1 MMTTLKFRNNYEMP
15 ILGLGTFR
23 FEPNEVYN
31 AVLSAIKIG
40 YKHIDCAAAYGNE
53 KEVGNAIAEAIKQ
66 GLVTREDLWVTSK
79 LWNASHG
86 EENVVPALNQT
97 LEDLQLEYLDLYLIH
112 WPVAL
117 KKGTEM
123 PEKASDFIPLSEVPL
138 TNTWKGMEA
147 ALEQGLAKHIGVSNF
162 NENQLKEV
170 LATAVHQP
178 EMNQVEMHPLLQQEA
193 LQSFCVQN
201 DILLTAYAPLGSL
214 VDENSTLRL
223 LENDTIKNIVNAR
236 NMSPAQVA
244 LAYTMQRGIAV
255 IPKSINEARLLQNLE
270 TLNHTLTEEDMAL
283 LKDLDKGHRFIDG
296 KFWEVENGPYTADSI
311 WNA

>member
-1 MMTTLKFRNNYEMP
+1 MMTTLKFRNNDEMP

-23 FEPNEVYN
+23 SEPNEVYN

-40 YKHIDCAAAYGNE
+40 YRHIDCAAAYGNE

-86 EENVVPALNQT
+86 EENVIPALHQT

-117 KKGTEM
+117 KKRTEM

-147 ALEQGLAKHIGVSNF
+147 VLEQGLAKHIGVSNF
-162 NENQLKEV
+162 NENQLKEII
-170 LATAVHQP
+170 ASAVHQP
-178 EMNQVEMHPLLQQEA
+178 EMNQVEMHPFLQQEV

-214 VDENSTLRL
+214 VDDNSTLRL
-223 LENDTIKNIVNAR
+223 LENDTIKNIAKAR
-236 NMSPAQVA
+236 HMSPAQVA
-244 LAYTMQRGIAV
+244 LAYTIQRGIAV

-296 KFWEVENGPYTADSI
+296 KFWEVDNGPYTADSI

>member
-1 MMTTLKFRNNYEMP
+1 MTTLKFRNNDEMP

-23 FEPNEVYN
+23 SEPNEVYN

-40 YKHIDCAAAYGNE
+40 YRHIDCAAAYGNE
-53 KEVGNAIAEAIKQ
+53 KEVGIAIAEAIKQ
-66 GLVTREDLWVTSK
+66 GLVTRNDLWVTSK

-86 EENVVPALNQT
+86 EENVIPALHQT

-123 PEKASDFIPLSEVPL
+123 PEKASDFVPLSEVPL

-147 ALEQGLAKHIGVSNF
+147 VLEQGLAKHIGVSNF
-162 NENQLKEV
+162 NENQLKEIM
-170 LATAVHQP
+170 ASAVHKP
-178 EMNQVEMHPLLQQEA
+178 EMNQVEMHPFLQQDT

-214 VDENSTLRL
+214 VDENNTLRL
-223 LENDTIKNIVNAR
+223 LENDTIKNIANTR

-244 LAYTMQRGIAV
+244 LAYTIQRGIAV

-296 KFWEVENGPYTADSI
+296 KFWEVENGPYTTDSI

>member
-1 MMTTLKFRNNYEMP
+1 MMTTLKFRNNDEMP

-23 FEPNEVYN
+23 SDPNEVYN

-40 YKHIDCAAAYGNE
+40 YRHIDCAAAYGNE

-66 GLVTREDLWVTSK
+66 DLVTREDLWVTSK
-79 LWNASHG
+79 LWNSSHG

-97 LEDLQLEYLDLYLIH
+97 LEDLQLDYLDLYLVH

-162 NENQLKEV
+162 NENHLKEII
-170 LATAVHQP
+170 ATAVHQP
-178 EMNQVEMHPLLQQEA
+178 EMNQVEIHPFLQQEEFK
-193 LQSFCVQN
+193 SFCIQH

-214 VDENSTLRL
+214 VDENTTLRL
-223 LENDTIKNIVNAR
+223 LENDTIKNIADSR
-236 NMSPAQVA
+236 NISPAQVA

-296 KFWEVENGPYTADSI
+296 KFWEVENGPYTSDSI
-311 WNA
+311 WNV

>member
-1 MMTTLKFRNNYEMP
+1 MTTLKFRNNDEMP

-23 FEPNEVYN
+23 SEPNEVYN

-40 YKHIDCAAAYGNE
+40 YRHIDCAAAYGNE
-53 KEVGNAIAEAIKQ
+53 KEVGNAIADAIKL
-66 GLVTREDLWVTSK
+66 GLVKRNDLWVTSK

-86 EENVVPALNQT
+86 AENVIPALNQT
-97 LEDLQLEYLDLYLIH
+97 LEDLQLDYLDLYLIH

-123 PEKASDFIPLSEVPL
+123 PETASDFIPLSEVPL

-147 ALEQGLAKHIGVSNF
+147 ALEEGLAKHIGVSNF
-162 NENQLKEV
+162 NENQLKEIM
-170 LATAVHQP
+170 ATAVHQP
-178 EMNQVEMHPLLQQEA
+178 EMNQVEMHPFLQQEA
-193 LQSFCVQN
+193 LQSFCVKN

-223 LENDTIKNIVNAR
+223 LENDTIKNIAKAR
-236 NMSPAQVA
+236 HMSPAQVA
-244 LAYTMQRGIAV
+244 LAYTIQRGIAV

-296 KFWEVENGPYTADSI
+296 EFWEVENGPYTADSI

>member
-1 MMTTLKFRNNYEMP
+1 MMTTLKFRNNDEMP

-23 FEPNEVYN
+23 SEPNEVYN

-53 KEVGNAIAEAIKQ
+53 KEVGKAIAEATKQ
-66 GLVTREDLWVTSK
+66 GLVTRNDLWVTSK

>member
-1 MMTTLKFRNNYEMP
+1 MTTLKFRNNDKMP

-23 FEPNEVYN
+23 SEPNKVYN

-40 YKHIDCAAAYGNE
+40 YRHIDCAAAYGNE

-86 EENVVPALNQT
+86 EGNVIPALNQT

-147 ALEQGLAKHIGVSNF
+147 ALEQGLTKHIGVSNF
-162 NENQLKEV
+162 NENQLKEIM
-170 LATAVHQP
+170 ASAVHKP
-178 EMNQVEMHPLLQQEA
+178 EMNQVEMHPFLQQKELKA
-193 LQSFCVQN
+193 LCSHF
-201 DILLTAYAPLGSL
+201 DMHITAYAPLGSL
-214 VDENSTLRL
+214 VDENSKLRL
-223 LENDTIKNIVNAR
+223 LENDTIKNIANAR
-236 NMSPAQVA
+236 HMSPAQVA

-311 WNA
+311 WNN

>member
-1 MMTTLKFRNNYEMP
+1 MTTLKFRNNDEMP

-23 FEPNEVYN
+23 SEPNEVYN
-31 AVLSAIKIG
+31 AVLSAIKMG
-40 YKHIDCAAAYGNE
+40 YRHIDCAAAYGNE
-53 KEVGNAIAEAIKQ
+53 KEVGNAIAEAFKQ

-86 EENVVPALNQT
+86 EENVIPALHQT

-123 PEKASDFIPLSEVPL
+123 PEKASDFVPLSEVPL
-138 TNTWKGMEA
+138 TSTWKGMEA
-147 ALEQGLAKHIGVSNF
+147 ALEQGLTKHIGVSNF
-162 NENQLKEV
+162 NENQLKEIM
-170 LATAVHQP
+170 ATAVHQP
-178 EMNQVEMHPLLQQEA
+178 EMNQVEMHPFLQQEA

-201 DILLTAYAPLGSL
+201 DMLLTAYAPLGSL

-223 LENDTIKNIVNAR
+223 LENDSIKNIAKAR
-236 NMSPAQVA
+236 HMSPAQVA
-244 LAYTMQRGIAV
+244 LAYTIQRGIAV
-255 IPKSINEARLLQNLE
+255 IPKSTNKARLLQNLE
-270 TLNHTLTEEDMAL
+270 TLNHSLTEEDMAL
-283 LKDLDKGHRFIDG
+283 LKDLDKEHRFIDG
-296 KFWEVENGPYTADSI
+296 KFWEVDNGPYTADSI

>member
-1 MMTTLKFRNNYEMP
+1 MTTLKFRNNDEMP

-23 FEPNEVYN
+23 SEPNEVYN
-31 AVLSAIKIG
+31 AVFSAIKIG
-40 YKHIDCAAAYGNE
+40 YRHIDCAAAYGNE

-66 GLVTREDLWVTSK
+66 GLVTRNDLWITSK

-86 EENVVPALNQT
+86 EENVIPALNQT

-147 ALEQGLAKHIGVSNF
+147 ALEQGLTKHIGVSNF

-178 EMNQVEMHPLLQQEA
+178 ELNQVEMHPFLQQEA
-193 LQSFCVQN
+193 LQSFCIQN
-201 DILLTAYAPLGSL
+201 NILLTAYAPLGSL
-214 VDENSTLRL
+214 VDKNSTLRL
-223 LENDTIKNIVNAR
+223 LENDTIQTIAEAKHI
-236 NMSPAQVA
+236 SPAQVA

-270 TLNHTLTEEDMAL
+270 TINHTLTEEDMAL
-283 LKDLDKGHRFIDG
+283 FKDLDKGHRFIDG

-311 WNA
+311 WNN

>member
-1 MMTTLKFRNNYEMP
+1 MTTALKFRNNDKMP

-23 FEPNEVYN
+23 SEPNEVYQ

-40 YKHIDCAAAYGNE
+40 YRHIDCAAAYGNE
-53 KEVGNAIAEAIKQ
+53 KEVGNAIAEAIDQ
-66 GLVTREDLWVTSK
+66 GLVTREELWVTSK

-86 EENVVPALNQT
+86 EENVIPALNQT
-97 LEDLQLEYLDLYLIH
+97 LKDLQLDYLDLYLIH

-138 TNTWKGMEA
+138 SSTWKGMEA

-162 NENQLKEV
+162 NKNHIKEV
-170 LATAVHQP
+170 WDTAVHKP
-178 EMNQVEMHPLLQQEA
+178 EMNQVEMHPFLQQEE
-193 LQSFCVQN
+193 LLGFCTN
-201 DILLTAYAPLGSL
+201 NEIHLTAYAPLGSL
-214 VDENSTLRL
+214 VDENTTLRL
-223 LENDTIKNIVNAR
+223 LENDTIKNLSNSR
-236 NMSPAQVA
+236 NMSPAQIA
-244 LAYTMQRGIAV
+244 LAYTIQRGIAV
-255 IPKSINEARLLQNLE
+255 IPKSINEERLLQNLE

-311 WNA
+311 WNY

>member
-1 MMTTLKFRNNYEMP
+1 MTTALKFRNNDKMP

-23 FEPNEVYN
+23 SEPNEVYQ

-40 YKHIDCAAAYGNE
+40 YRHIDCAAAYGNE
-53 KEVGNAIAEAIKQ
+53 KEVGNAIAEAIDQ
-66 GLVTREDLWVTSK
+66 GLVTREELWVTSK

-86 EENVVPALNQT
+86 EENVIPALNQT
-97 LEDLQLEYLDLYLIH
+97 LKDLQLDYLDLYLIH

-138 TNTWKGMEA
+138 SSTWKGMEA

-162 NENQLKEV
+162 NKNHIKEV
-170 LATAVHQP
+170 WDTAVHKP
-178 EMNQVEMHPLLQQEA
+178 EMNQVEMHPFLQQEE
-193 LQSFCVQN
+193 LLGFCTN
-201 DILLTAYAPLGSL
+201 NEIHLTAYAPLGSL
-214 VDENSTLRL
+214 VDENTTLRL
-223 LENDTIKNIVNAR
+223 LENDTIKNISNSR

-244 LAYTMQRGIAV
+244 LAYTIQRGIAV

-311 WNA
+311 WN

>member
-1 MMTTLKFRNNYEMP
+1 MTTLKFRNNDEMP

-23 FEPNEVYN
+23 SEPNEVYN

-40 YKHIDCAAAYGNE
+40 YRHIDCAAAYGNE

-66 GLVTREDLWVTSK
+66 GLVTRNDLWVTSK

-86 EENVVPALNQT
+86 EENVIPALNQT
-97 LEDLQLEYLDLYLIH
+97 LEDLQLDYLDLYLIH

-117 KKGTEM
+117 KTGTEM
-123 PEKASDFIPLSEVPL
+123 PEKVSDFIPLSEVPL

-162 NENQLKEV
+162 NENQLKEI

-178 EMNQVEMHPLLQQEA
+178 EMNQVEMHPFLQQEA

-201 DILLTAYAPLGSL
+201 DIRLTAYAPLGSL
-214 VDENSTLRL
+214 VDENSKLRL
-223 LENDTIKNIVNAR
+223 LENDTIKNIAKAR
-236 NMSPAQVA
+236 HMSPAQVA
-244 LAYTMQRGIAV
+244 LAYTIQRGIAV

-283 LKDLDKGHRFIDG
+283 LKDLDKAHRFIDG

>member
-1 MMTTLKFRNNYEMP
+1 MTALKFRNNDEMP

-23 FEPNEVYN
+23 SEPNEVYN

-66 GLVTREDLWVTSK
+66 GLVTRKDLWVTSK

-86 EENVVPALNQT
+86 EENVIPALHQT
-97 LEDLQLEYLDLYLIH
+97 LEDLQLDYLDLYLIH
-112 WPVAL
+112 WPIAL

-123 PEKASDFIPLSEVPL
+123 PENASDFIPLSEVPL

-178 EMNQVEMHPLLQQEA
+178 EMNQVEMHPFLQQEELKTFC
-193 LQSFCVQN
+193 LQH

-214 VDENSTLRL
+214 VDKNTTLRL
-223 LENDTIKNIVNAR
+223 LENDTIKNIADSR

-244 LAYTMQRGIAV
+244 LAFTMQRGIAV

-270 TLNHTLTEEDMAL
+270 TINHTLTEEDMAL
-283 LKDLDKGHRFIDG
+283 LMDLDKGHRFIDG
-296 KFWEVENGPYTADSI
+296 KFWEVENGLYTADSI
-311 WNA
+311 WNN

>member
-1 MMTTLKFRNNYEMP
+1 MMTTLKFRNNDEMP

-23 FEPNEVYN
+23 SEPNEVYN

-40 YKHIDCAAAYGNE
+40 YRHIDCAAAYGNE

-66 GLVTREDLWVTSK
+66 GLVTRNDLWVTSK

-86 EENVVPALNQT
+86 EENVIPALHQT

-147 ALEQGLAKHIGVSNF
+147 ALEQGLTKHIGVSNF
-162 NENQLKEV
+162 NENQLKEIM
-170 LATAVHQP
+170 ATAVHQP
-178 EMNQVEMHPLLQQEA
+178 EMNQVEMHPFLQQEA

-236 NMSPAQVA
+236 HMSPAQVA

>member
-1 MMTTLKFRNNYEMP
+1 MMTTLKFRNNDEMP

-23 FEPNEVYN
+23 SEPNEVYN

-40 YKHIDCAAAYGNE
+40 YRHIDCAAAYGNE

-147 ALEQGLAKHIGVSNF
+147 ALEEGLTKHIGVSNF
-162 NENQLKEV
+162 NENQLKEIM
-170 LATAVHQP
+170 ASAVHKP
-178 EMNQVEMHPLLQQEA
+178 EMNQVEMHPFLQQKA
-193 LQSFCVQN
+193 LQSFCVKN

-214 VDENSTLRL
+214 VDDNSTLRL
-223 LENDTIKNIVNAR
+223 LENDTIKTIANSR
-236 NMSPAQVA
+236 HMSPAQVA

-255 IPKSINEARLLQNLE
+255 IPKSTNEARLLQNLE

-296 KFWEVENGPYTADSI
+296 KFWEVDNGPYTADSI

>member
-1 MMTTLKFRNNYEMP
+1 MTSLKFRNNDEMP

-23 FEPNEVYN
+23 SEPNEVYN
-31 AVLSAIKIG
+31 AVLLAIKIG
-40 YKHIDCAAAYGNE
+40 YRHIDCAAAYGNE
-53 KEVGNAIAEAIKQ
+53 KEVGKAIAEAVKQ

-86 EENVVPALNQT
+86 EENVIPALNQT
-97 LEDLQLEYLDLYLIH
+97 LKDLQLNYLDLYLIH

-117 KKGTEM
+117 KKGTEI

-147 ALEQGLAKHIGVSNF
+147 TLKQGLARHIGVSNF
-162 NENQLKEV
+162 NENQLKEIM
-170 LATAVHQP
+170 ATAVHRP
-178 EMNQVEMHPLLQQEA
+178 EMNQVEMHPFLQQEELKA
-193 LQSFCVQN
+193 FCVQN

-214 VDENSTLRL
+214 VDENTTLRL
-223 LENDTIKNIVNAR
+223 LENDRIKSIANAR

-244 LAYTMQRGIAV
+244 LAYTIQRGVAV

-311 WNA
+311 WNN

>member
-1 MMTTLKFRNNYEMP
+1 MTALKFRNNDEMP

-23 FEPNEVYN
+23 SEPNEVYN
-31 AVLSAIKIG
+31 AVLSAIKMG
-40 YKHIDCAAAYGNE
+40 YRHIDCAAAYGNE

-66 GLVTREDLWVTSK
+66 GLVTRNDLWVTSK

-86 EENVVPALNQT
+86 VENVIPALNQT
-97 LEDLQLEYLDLYLIH
+97 LEDLQLDYLDLYLIH
-112 WPVAL
+112 WPVAF

-162 NENQLKEV
+162 NENQLKEIMSS
-170 LATAVHQP
+170 AVHQP
-178 EMNQVEMHPLLQQEA
+178 EMNQVEIHPYLQQEA
-193 LQSFCVQN
+193 LQSFCVKN

-223 LENDTIKNIVNAR
+223 LENDTIKNIANAR
-236 NMSPAQVA
+236 HMSPAQVP
-244 LAYTMQRGIAV
+244 LAYTIQRGIAV
-255 IPKSINEARLLQNLE
+255 IPKSTNEARLLQNLE
-270 TLNHTLTEEDMAL
+270 TLNQTLTEEDMTL

>member
-1 MMTTLKFRNNYEMP
+1 MTTLKFRNNDEMP

-23 FEPNEVYN
+23 SEPNEVYN
-31 AVLSAIKIG
+31 AVLSAIKMG
-40 YKHIDCAAAYGNE
+40 YRHIDCAAAYGNE
-53 KEVGNAIAEAIKQ
+53 KEVGKAIAEAIKQ

-86 EENVVPALNQT
+86 EENVIPALNQT
-97 LEDLQLEYLDLYLIH
+97 LKDLQLDYLDLYLIH

-123 PEKASDFIPLSEVPL
+123 PEKSSDFIPLSEVPL

-147 ALEQGLAKHIGVSNF
+147 ALEQGLTKHIGVSNF
-162 NENQLKEV
+162 NENHLKV
-170 LATAVHQP
+170 IMATAVHQP
-178 EMNQVEMHPLLQQEA
+178 EMNQVEIHPFLQQNA
-193 LQSFCVQN
+193 LQSFCVKN

-214 VDENSTLRL
+214 VDDNSTLRL
-223 LENDTIKNIVNAR
+223 LENDTIKNIAKAR

-270 TLNHTLTEEDMAL
+270 TLNHTLKEEDMAL

-296 KFWEVENGPYTADSI
+296 KFWEVDNGPYTADNI

>member
-1 MMTTLKFRNNYEMP
+1 MMTALKFKNNDEMP

-23 FEPNEVYN
+23 SEPNEVYK

-40 YKHIDCAAAYGNE
+40 YRHIDCAAAYGNE

-66 GLVTREDLWVTSK
+66 GLVKRKDLWVTSK

-86 EENVVPALNQT
+86 EENVIPALNQT
-97 LEDLQLEYLDLYLIH
+97 LKDLQLAHLDLYLIH

-123 PEKASDFIPLSEVPL
+123 PENASDFIPLSEVPL
-138 TNTWKGMEA
+138 SSTWKGMEA
-147 ALEQGLAKHIGVSNF
+147 ALEQGLTKHIGVSNF
-162 NENQLKEV
+162 NENHINDV
-170 LATAVHQP
+170 MATAVHKP
-178 EMNQVEMHPLLQQEA
+178 EMNQVEMHPFLQQEE
-193 LQSFCVQN
+193 LKSFCKHN

-214 VDENSTLRL
+214 VDENTTLRL
-223 LENDTIKNIVNAR
+223 LENDTIKNIANAR

-244 LAYTMQRGIAV
+244 LAYTIQRGIAV
-255 IPKSINEARLLQNLE
+255 IPKSTNEARLLQNLE
-270 TLNHTLTEEDMAL
+270 TLNHTLTEEDMVF
-283 LKDLDKGHRFIDG
+283 LKDLDKVHRFIDG

>member
-1 MMTTLKFRNNYEMP
+1 MTTLKFRNNDEMP

-23 FEPNEVYN
+23 SEPNEVYN

-40 YKHIDCAAAYGNE
+40 YRHIDCAAAYGNE

-66 GLVTREDLWVTSK
+66 GLVTRNDLWVTSK

-86 EENVVPALNQT
+86 KENVIPALKQT

-147 ALEQGLAKHIGVSNF
+147 ALEQGLAKHIGVSNC
-162 NENQLKEV
+162 NENQLKEI

-178 EMNQVEMHPLLQQEA
+178 EMNQVEMHPFLQQEA
-193 LQSFCVQN
+193 LQSFCVKN
-201 DILLTAYAPLGSL
+201 DMLLTAYAPLGSL

-223 LENDTIKNIVNAR
+223 LENDTIKNIAKAR
-236 NMSPAQVA
+236 RMSPAQVA
-244 LAYTMQRGIAV
+244 LAYTIQRGIAV

-270 TLNHTLTEEDMAL
+270 TLNHTLTGEDMAL
-283 LKDLDKGHRFIDG
+283 LKDLDKAHRFIDG

>member
-1 MMTTLKFRNNYEMP
+1 MTTLKFRNNDEMP

-23 FEPNEVYN
+23 SEPNEVYN
-31 AVLSAIKIG
+31 AVLSAIKMG
-40 YKHIDCAAAYGNE
+40 YRHIDCAAAYGNE
-53 KEVGNAIAEAIKQ
+53 KEVGNAIADAIKQ

-86 EENVVPALNQT
+86 EENVIPALNQT

-123 PEKASDFIPLSEVPL
+123 PEKASDFVPLSEVPL

-162 NENQLKEV
+162 NENQLKEII
-170 LATAVHQP
+170 ATAVHQP
-178 EMNQVEMHPLLQQEA
+178 EMNQVEMHPFLQQEA

-201 DILLTAYAPLGSL
+201 DMLLTAYAPLGSL
-214 VDENSTLRL
+214 VDKNSKLRL
-223 LENDTIKNIVNAR
+223 LENDTIKNIANTR

-244 LAYTMQRGIAV
+244 LAYTIQRGIAV

-270 TLNHTLTEEDMAL
+270 TLNHTLTEEDMSL

-296 KFWEVENGPYTADSI
+296 KFWEVENGPYKADRI

>member
-1 MMTTLKFRNNYEMP
+1 MTTLKFRNNDEMP

-23 FEPNEVYN
+23 SEPNEVYN
-31 AVLSAIKIG
+31 AVLNAIKMG
-40 YKHIDCAAAYGNE
+40 YRHIDCAAAYGNE

-66 GLVTREDLWVTSK
+66 GLVAREDLWVTSK

-86 EENVVPALNQT
+86 EENVIPALNQT

-117 KKGTEM
+117 KTGTEM

-147 ALEQGLAKHIGVSNF
+147 ALEEGLAKHIGVSNF
-162 NENQLKEV
+162 NENQLKEI

-178 EMNQVEMHPLLQQEA
+178 EMNQVEMHPFLQQEA

-201 DILLTAYAPLGSL
+201 DMLLTAYAPLGSL
-214 VDENSTLRL
+214 VDKNSKLRL
-223 LENDTIKNIVNAR
+223 LDNDTIKNIANTR

-244 LAYTMQRGIAV
+244 LAYTIQRGIAV

-296 KFWEVENGPYTADSI
+296 KFWEVENGPYTTDSI

>member
-1 MMTTLKFRNNYEMP
+1 MMTTLKFRNNDEMP

-23 FEPNEVYN
+23 SEPNEVYN

-40 YKHIDCAAAYGNE
+40 YRHIDCAAAYGNE

-66 GLVTREDLWVTSK
+66 DLVTREDLWVTSK
-79 LWNASHG
+79 LWNSSHG

-97 LEDLQLEYLDLYLIH
+97 LEDLQLDYLDLYLVH

-162 NENQLKEV
+162 NENQLKAIM
-170 LATAVHQP
+170 ATAAHQP
-178 EMNQVEMHPLLQQEA
+178 EMNQVEMHPFLQQEA
-193 LQSFCVQN
+193 LKSFCVQN

-214 VDENSTLRL
+214 GDENTTLRL
-223 LENDTIKNIVNAR
+223 LENDTIINIADSR
-236 NMSPAQVA
+236 SMSPAQVA

-270 TLNHTLTEEDMAL
+270 TLNHTLTEEDIAL
-283 LKDLDKGHRFIDG
+283 LRDLDKGHRFIDG

>member
-1 MMTTLKFRNNYEMP
+1 MTTLKFRNNDEMP

-23 FEPNEVYN
+23 SEPNEVYN
-31 AVLSAIKIG
+31 AVLSAIKMG
-40 YKHIDCAAAYGNE
+40 YRHIDCAAAYGNE
-53 KEVGNAIAEAIKQ
+53 KEVGKAIAEAIKQ

-86 EENVVPALNQT
+86 EENVIPALNQT
-97 LEDLQLEYLDLYLIH
+97 LKDLQLDYLDLYLIH

-147 ALEQGLAKHIGVSNF
+147 ALEQGLTKHIGVSNF
-162 NENQLKEV
+162 NENHLKV
-170 LATAVHQP
+170 IMATAVHQP
-178 EMNQVEMHPLLQQEA
+178 EMNQVEIHPFLQQET

-223 LENDTIKNIVNAR
+223 LENDTLKTIAEAR
-236 NMSPAQVA
+236 HMSPAQVA

-270 TLNHTLTEEDMAL
+270 TLNHTLTVEDMAL

-296 KFWEVENGPYTADSI
+296 KFWEVENGPYTADRI

>member
-1 MMTTLKFRNNYEMP
+1 M
-15 ILGLGTFR
+15 
-23 FEPNEVYN
+23 
-31 AVLSAIKIG
+31 
-40 YKHIDCAAAYGNE
+40 
-53 KEVGNAIAEAIKQ
+53 
-66 GLVTREDLWVTSK
+66 VTREDLWVTSK

-86 EENVVPALNQT
+86 VENVIPELNQT
-97 LEDLQLEYLDLYLIH
+97 LEDLQLDYLDLYLIH

-147 ALEQGLAKHIGVSNF
+147 ALEQGLTKHIGVSNF
-162 NENQLKEV
+162 NESQLKEI

-178 EMNQVEMHPLLQQEA
+178 EMNQVEMHPFLQQEA
-193 LQSFCVQN
+193 LQSFCVKN

-223 LENDTIKNIVNAR
+223 LENDTIKTIAEAR
-236 NMSPAQVA
+236 HMSPAKVA

-270 TLNHTLTEEDMAL
+270 TLYHTLTEEDMAL

-296 KFWEVENGPYTADSI
+296 KFWEVDNGPYTADSI

>member
-1 MMTTLKFRNNYEMP
+1 MTTLKFRNNDEMP

-23 FEPNEVYN
+23 SEPNEVYN

-40 YKHIDCAAAYGNE
+40 YRHIDCAAAYGNE

-86 EENVVPALNQT
+86 EENVIPALHQT

-117 KKGTEM
+117 KKRTEM

-147 ALEQGLAKHIGVSNF
+147 VLEQGLAKHIGVSNF
-162 NENQLKEV
+162 NENQLKEII
-170 LATAVHQP
+170 ASAVHQP
-178 EMNQVEMHPLLQQEA
+178 EMNQVEMHPFLQQEV

-214 VDENSTLRL
+214 VDDNSTLRL
-223 LENDTIKNIVNAR
+223 LENDTIKNIAKAR
-236 NMSPAQVA
+236 HMSPAQVA
-244 LAYTMQRGIAV
+244 LAYTIQRGIAV

-296 KFWEVENGPYTADSI
+296 KFWEVDNGPYTADSI

>member
-1 MMTTLKFRNNYEMP
+1 MMTTLKFRNNDEMP

-23 FEPNEVYN
+23 SEPNEVYN

-40 YKHIDCAAAYGNE
+40 YRHIDCAAAYGNE
-53 KEVGNAIAEAIKQ
+53 KEVGNAIAEAIQQ

-86 EENVVPALNQT
+86 EENVIPAINQT
-97 LEDLQLEYLDLYLIH
+97 LEDLQLDYLDLYLIH

-147 ALEQGLAKHIGVSNF
+147 ALEQGLTKHIGVSNF
-162 NENQLKEV
+162 NENQLKEIM
-170 LATAVHQP
+170 ATAVHQP
-178 EMNQVEMHPLLQQEA
+178 EMNQVEMHPFLQQEA
-193 LQSFCVQN
+193 LQSFCVKN

-223 LENDTIKNIVNAR
+223 LESDTIKNIANAR
-236 NMSPAQVA
+236 NISPAQVA

-255 IPKSINEARLLQNLE
+255 IPKSIHEARLLQNLE
-270 TLNHTLTEEDMAL
+270 TLNHTLTVEDMAL

-296 KFWEVENGPYTADSI
+296 KFWEVDNGPYTADSI

>member
-1 MMTTLKFRNNYEMP
+1 MMTTLKFRNNDEMP

-23 FEPNEVYN
+23 SEPNEVYN
-31 AVLSAIKIG
+31 AVLIAIKIG
-40 YKHIDCAAAYGNE
+40 YRHIDCAAAYGNE

-66 GLVTREDLWVTSK
+66 GLVTRNDLWVTSK

-97 LEDLQLEYLDLYLIH
+97 LEDIQLDYLDLYLIH

-162 NENQLKEV
+162 NENQLKEII
-170 LATAVHQP
+170 ASAVHQP
-178 EMNQVEMHPLLQQEA
+178 EMNQVEMHPFLQQEA

-214 VDENSTLRL
+214 VDENTTLRL
-223 LENDTIKNIVNAR
+223 LENDTIKNIANAR
-236 NMSPAQVA
+236 HMSPAQVA

-296 KFWEVENGPYTADSI
+296 KFWEVDNGPYTADSI

>member
-1 MMTTLKFRNNYEMP
+1 MMTTLKFRNNDEMP

-23 FEPNEVYN
+23 SEPNEVYN

-40 YKHIDCAAAYGNE
+40 YRHIDCAAAYGNE

-86 EENVVPALNQT
+86 EENVIPALHQT

-123 PEKASDFIPLSEVPL
+123 PEKASDFVPLSEVPL

-147 ALEQGLAKHIGVSNF
+147 VLEQGLAKHIGVSNF
-162 NENQLKEV
+162 NENQLKEII
-170 LATAVHQP
+170 ATAVHQP
-178 EMNQVEMHPLLQQEA
+178 EMNQVEMHPFLQQEA

-201 DILLTAYAPLGSL
+201 DMLLTAYAPLGSL
-214 VDENSTLRL
+214 VDENSKLRL
-223 LENDTIKNIVNAR
+223 LENDTIKNIANAR

-244 LAYTMQRGIAV
+244 LAYTIQRGIAV
-255 IPKSINEARLLQNLE
+255 IPKSINGARLLQNLE
-270 TLNHTLTEEDMAL
+270 TLNHTLTEEDMSL

-296 KFWEVENGPYTADSI
+296 KFWEVENGPYTTDSI

>member
-1 MMTTLKFRNNYEMP
+1 MTTALKFRNNDKMP

-23 FEPNEVYN
+23 SEPNEVYQ

-40 YKHIDCAAAYGNE
+40 YRHIDCAAAYGNE
-53 KEVGNAIAEAIKQ
+53 KEVGNAIAEAIDQ
-66 GLVTREDLWVTSK
+66 GLVTREELWVTSK

-86 EENVVPALNQT
+86 EENVIPALNQT
-97 LEDLQLEYLDLYLIH
+97 LKDLQLDYLDLYLIH

-138 TNTWKGMEA
+138 SSTWKGMEA

-162 NENQLKEV
+162 NKNHIKEV
-170 LATAVHQP
+170 WDTAVHKP
-178 EMNQVEMHPLLQQEA
+178 EMNQVEMHPFLQQEE
-193 LQSFCVQN
+193 LLGFCTN
-201 DILLTAYAPLGSL
+201 NEIHLTAYAPLGSL
-214 VDENSTLRL
+214 VDENTTLRL
-223 LENDTIKNIVNAR
+223 LENDTIKNISNSR

-244 LAYTMQRGIAV
+244 MAYTIQRGIAV

-283 LKDLDKGHRFIDG
+283 LKDVDKGHRFIDG

-311 WNA
+311 WNY

>member
-1 MMTTLKFRNNYEMP
+1 MMTTLKFRNNDKMP

-23 FEPNEVYN
+23 SEPNEVYN

-40 YKHIDCAAAYGNE
+40 YRHIDCAAAYGNE
-53 KEVGNAIAEAIKQ
+53 KEVGNAIAESIKQ

-86 EENVVPALNQT
+86 EENVIPALNQT
-97 LEDLQLEYLDLYLIH
+97 LEDLQLDYLDLYLIH

-138 TNTWKGMEA
+138 TNTWKGMET

-162 NENQLKEV
+162 NENHLKEIM
-170 LATAVHQP
+170 ATAVHQP
-178 EMNQVEMHPLLQQEA
+178 EINQVEIHPFLQQEE
-193 LQSFCVQN
+193 LKSFCTQQ

-214 VDENSTLRL
+214 VDENTTLRL
-223 LENDTIKNIVNAR
+223 LENDTIKNVADSR

-270 TLNHTLTEEDMAL
+270 TLHHTLTEEDIVL

-296 KFWEVENGPYTADSI
+296 KFWEVENGPYLAQNI
-311 WNA
+311 WS

>member
-1 MMTTLKFRNNYEMP
+1 MMTTLKFRNNDEMP

-23 FEPNEVYN
+23 SEPNEVYN
-31 AVLSAIKIG
+31 AVLSAIKMG
-40 YKHIDCAAAYGNE
+40 YRHIDCAAAYGNE

-66 GLVTREDLWVTSK
+66 GLIMRNDLWVTSK

-86 EENVVPALNQT
+86 EENVIPALHQT

-147 ALEQGLAKHIGVSNF
+147 VLEQGLAKHIGVSNF
-162 NENQLKEV
+162 NENQLKEII
-170 LATAVHQP
+170 ASAVHQP
-178 EMNQVEMHPLLQQEA
+178 EMNQVEMHPFLQQEV

-214 VDENSTLRL
+214 VDDNSTLRL
-223 LENDTIKNIVNAR
+223 LENDTIKNIAKAR
-236 NMSPAQVA
+236 HMSPAQVA
-244 LAYTMQRGIAV
+244 LAYTIQRGIAV

-296 KFWEVENGPYTADSI
+296 KFWEVDNGPYTADSI

>member
-1 MMTTLKFRNNYEMP
+1 MTALKFRNNDEMP

-23 FEPNEVYN
+23 SEPNEVYN

-40 YKHIDCAAAYGNE
+40 YRHIDCAAAYGNE
-53 KEVGNAIAEAIKQ
+53 KEVGNAIADAIKQ

-86 EENVVPALNQT
+86 EENVIPALNQT

-117 KKGTEM
+117 KIGTEM

-147 ALEQGLAKHIGVSNF
+147 ALEEGLTKHIGVSNF
-162 NENQLKEV
+162 NENHLKEII
-170 LATAVHQP
+170 ATAVHQP
-178 EMNQVEMHPLLQQEA
+178 EMNQVEIHPFLQQDA

-223 LENDTIKNIVNAR
+223 LENDTIKNIANAR

-244 LAYTMQRGIAV
+244 LAYTMQLGIAV

-311 WNA
+311 WNV

>member
-1 MMTTLKFRNNYEMP
+1 MIQPASPDLP
-15 ILGLGTFR
+15 L
-23 FEPNEVYN
+23 N
-31 AVLSAIKIG
+31 A
-40 YKHIDCAAAYGNE
+40 
-53 KEVGNAIAEAIKQ
+53 
-66 GLVTREDLWVTSK
+66 SK

-86 EENVVPALNQT
+86 EENVIPALKQT

-147 ALEQGLAKHIGVSNF
+147 ALEEGLAKHIGVSNF
-162 NENQLKEV
+162 NENQLKEI

-178 EMNQVEMHPLLQQEA
+178 EMNQVEMHPFLQQEA

-201 DILLTAYAPLGSL
+201 DMLLTAYAPLGSL
-214 VDENSTLRL
+214 VDKNSKLRL
-223 LENDTIKNIVNAR
+223 LENDTIKNIANTR

-244 LAYTMQRGIAV
+244 LAYTIQRGIAV

-296 KFWEVENGPYTADSI
+296 KFWEVENGPYTTDRI